1 MFGSRVGTEIE
12 LGFCLSSILGGLV
25 IKKKKKKDSFYL
37 TIRWGR
43 SNGGENILG
52 PFIIQLIFCFLRQT
66 IFENLVYY
74 Y

>member
-1 MFGSRVGTEIE
+1 
-12 LGFCLSSILGGLV
+12 LGGLV
-25 IKKKKKKDSFYL
+25 IKKKKKESCTWWY
-37 TIRWGR
+37 R

-52 PFIIQLIFCFLRQT
+52 PFIIQLIFFSPTT